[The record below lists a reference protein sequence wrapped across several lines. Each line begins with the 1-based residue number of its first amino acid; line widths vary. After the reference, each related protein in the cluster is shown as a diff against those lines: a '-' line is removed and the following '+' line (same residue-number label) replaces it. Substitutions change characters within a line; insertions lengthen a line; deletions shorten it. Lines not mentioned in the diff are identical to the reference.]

1 MSEQTQPANP
11 ASNQQLEFI
20 VTGMTCGHCQ
30 SAVAQ
35 ALEAIAGV
43 ASVEVDL
50 AAGKAR
56 VAGAALD
63 PAVLIAAVVAEGYS
77 ASLAS

>member
-1 MSEQTQPANP
+1 MSEQTQA
-11 ASNQQLEFI
+11 NQQLEFT

-30 SAVAQ
+30 AAVTH
-35 ALEAIAGV
+35 ALEAIDGV

-63 PAVLIAAVVAEGYS
+63 PALLIAAVVEEGFN
-77 ASLAS
+77 ASLAA